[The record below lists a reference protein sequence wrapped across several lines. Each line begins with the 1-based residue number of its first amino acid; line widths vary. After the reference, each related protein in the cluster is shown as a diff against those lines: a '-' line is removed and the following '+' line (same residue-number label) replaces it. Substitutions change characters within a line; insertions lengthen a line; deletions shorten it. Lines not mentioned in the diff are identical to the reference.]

1 MAGKSSNAP
10 WLILGGGVFLA
21 SLVMIP
27 VLLVAAAL
35 AGTGGGGGEDA
46 GGGSLSGECDY
57 DKIFSDASAGEA
69 EGKAYVAGKTDTPPA
84 KFIPIYNEI
93 SEKKNLGGCGPSILA
108 GIHSIETGFA
118 DTGYSVVNDWG
129 AGGPWQFLEG
139 SWQGFA
145 INHNPPCNE
154 EGSRT
159 WPAYSVENGACA
171 AAHHLMGGGAPG
183 NWRNG
188 IYSYNHADW
197 YVYAVTLQAQRF
209 AEDVEGGT

>member
-1 MAGKSSNAP
+1 MAKKSSGAP

-21 SLVMIP
+21 SLAMIP
-27 VLLVAAAL
+27 ILLVAAAL

-46 GGGSLSGECDY
+46 GGSLSGGCDY
-57 DKIFSDASAGEA
+57 DKIFSDASAGAEA
-69 EGKAYVAGKTDTPPA
+69 GKAYVAGKTDKPPA

-93 SEKKNLGGCGPSILA
+93 SEKKKLGGCGPSILA

-118 DTGYSVVNDWG
+118 DTGYSVVNFAG
-129 AGGPWQFLEG
+129 AGGPWQFLEP

-145 INHNPPCNE
+145 INHNPPCRE
-154 EGSRT
+154 AGSRT

-171 AAHHLMGGGAPG
+171 AAHHLLGGGAPG

-188 IYSYNHADW
+188 IYSYNNADW

-209 AEDVEGGT
+209 AKDVEGGT